1 MLEETCLPG
10 STRLVFDVK
19 FGNKVGHDDI
29 ASYSL
34 HKGGA
39 S

>member
-1 MLEETCLPG
+1 VLEEACLPG
-10 STRLVFDVK
+10 STRLVFAVK

-34 HKGGA
+34 HKEGA

>member
-1 MLEETCLPG
+1 MLEEACLPG
-10 STRLVFDVK
+10 STRLVFAVK
-19 FGNKVGHDDI
+19 FGNKVGHDI

-34 HKGGA
+34 HKEGA